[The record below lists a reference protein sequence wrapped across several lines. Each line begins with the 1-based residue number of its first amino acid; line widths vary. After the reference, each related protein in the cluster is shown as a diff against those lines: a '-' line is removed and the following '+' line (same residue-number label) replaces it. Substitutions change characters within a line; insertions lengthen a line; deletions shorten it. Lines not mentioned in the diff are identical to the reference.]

1 LRDILL
7 EALRPFISR
16 ELPNIVMSGPLLL
29 LAPLAALGMTV
40 HELMANALKYGALSV
55 PEGTV
60 SVSWSVDPDRLVL
73 LWVERNGPAVVKPER
88 PGFGM
93 TLIERGF
100 AHDVGGDAVVDF
112 QPEGVVALLRAPL
125 PVLGHE
131 GG

>member
-1 LRDILL
+1 
-7 EALRPFISR
+7 
-16 ELPNIVMSGPLLL
+16 LPNIVMSGPLLL